1 MANPPFQKPKI
12 TAAFKKKILKDW
24 QTCLPGLTIDPP
36 LCLTRRVGPLLIFVG
51 FEVKSGRENYY
62 PEFGVHNLSYPRDF
76 LASILNEPLRTLR
89 TNAPDSLTV
98 RAHEKGDYVEA
109 AERMKAQALLPFEG
123 PISLSMIIEAYQQYA
138 IKMPALCSASTFR
151 DPALIA
157 AWAGKEELAREMV
170 EWGLTGISQWS
181 KDSQE
186 RLGGLHG
193 WYKDMEARISDPQ
206 KLRQIVEEQVIFHKL
221 THIPGEELIID

>member
-1 MANPPFQKPKI
+1 MR
-12 TAAFKKKILKDW
+12 LS
-24 QTCLPGLTIDPP
+24 
-36 LCLTRRVGPLLIFVG
+36 RRVGPLLITLACG
-51 FEVKSGRENYY
+51 VKSGRENYY
-62 PEFGVHNLSYPRDF
+62 PEFGVHNLSYPLDF
-76 LASILNEPLRTLR
+76 MTSTLNEPLRTLR

-109 AERMKAQALLPFEG
+109 AARMKVQALLPFEG

-138 IKMPALCSASTFR
+138 IRMPALCSASTFQ

-157 AWAGKEELAREMV
+157 AWAGRAELAREMI
-170 EWGLTGISQWS
+170 EWGLKGISKWS

-193 WYKDMEARISDPQ
+193 WYKDMEARIADPQ

-221 THIPGEELIID
+221 THIPEEELIID